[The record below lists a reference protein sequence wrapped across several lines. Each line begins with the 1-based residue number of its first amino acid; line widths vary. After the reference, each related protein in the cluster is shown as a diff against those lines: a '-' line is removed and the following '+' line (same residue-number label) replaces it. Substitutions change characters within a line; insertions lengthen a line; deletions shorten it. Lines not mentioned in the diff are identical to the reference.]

1 MYAGDIS
8 HIISVSVTWTCLQWC
23 VFVPSG
29 AEYNIKGGANL
40 EKLKDGV
47 GFRKSESGQRVGG
60 VLGRG
65 LYIILMPGI
74 DALSKFF

>member
-29 AEYNIKGGANL
+29 TEYNIKGRANL
-40 EKLKDGV
+40 DKLKDGV
-47 GFRKSESGQRVGG
+47 GFRKSKSSQRVRG

-65 LYIILMPGI
+65 LCIILMPGI
-74 DALSKFF
+74 EASSKLF